1 VPIRPSSAR
10 LVAALVALLV
20 AVASLLPAAALADA
34 PTAAQLSDAE
44 ALVLTRI
51 NEERADAGLRAL
63 RMDRRIQDVA
73 EARSA
78 DMVARHYFDHVDPDG
93 LAPWD
98 HLDAADIEWWGAGEI
113 IALNSVSG
121 IRDAARQA
129 VVQWM
134 NSQGHHDLIMSSTF
148 NYAGVGVALDGG
160 VSYWTVVFIQGPDRT
175 APSASI
181 ASVSS
186 PTGSHAAKVRWEG
199 ADRRLATG
207 TSGLKS
213 YDIQRRR
220 LGGSW
225 VTVRSRVQGTSGTFG
240 GSKGVRYQFR
250 VRARDAAGNVSD
262 WSSTRSVTIR

>member
-1 VPIRPSSAR
+1 
-10 LVAALVALLV
+10 
-20 AVASLLPAAALADA
+20 
-34 PTAAQLSDAE
+34 
-44 ALVLTRI
+44 
-51 NEERADAGLRAL
+51 
-63 RMDRRIQDVA
+63 MQDVA

-148 NYAGVGVALDGG
+148 NCAGVGVALDGG
-160 VSYWTVVFIQGPDRT
+160 VSYWTVVFIQGLRPDRWH
-175 APSASI
+175 ASI
-181 ASVSS
+181 ASVST
-186 PTGSHAAKVRWEG
+186 PPGATPRRFAQEG

-220 LGGSW
+220 LGGP
-225 VTVRSRVQGTSGTFG
+225 G
-240 GSKGVRYQFR
+240 
-250 VRARDAAGNVSD
+250 
-262 WSSTRSVTIR
+262 